1 MVDSCNNEE
10 SEIYGAKAKR
20 AHADKEYKAQI
31 HLERKGYLALR
42 CSSLATNGNILVPES
57 ILPRYSLTYSLSSY
71 SLLTYLL
78 ILLLEFKRKH
88 FISQKEAILM
98 HYHLMKHIIVYFVVE
113 LKRVYQVTTYS
124 LYSLTYSSYLLIY
137 L

>member
-57 ILPRYSLTYSLSSY
+57 ILPRYSLT
-71 SLLTYLL
+71 
-78 ILLLEFKRKH
+78 
-88 FISQKEAILM
+88 
-98 HYHLMKHIIVYFVVE
+98 HLF
-113 LKRVYQVTTYS
+113 
-124 LYSLTYSSYLLIY
+124 SSYLLINFAFRVQTEAFYQSKGGNTHALSFDETHNRLFCRGAEKGVSGNY
-137 L
+137 LLTLFTYSPYLLIYL

>member
-57 ILPRYSLTYSLSSY
+57 ILPRY
-71 SLLTYLL
+71 
-78 ILLLEFKRKH
+78 
-88 FISQKEAILM
+88 
-98 HYHLMKHIIVYFVVE
+98 
-113 LKRVYQVTTYS
+113 
-124 LYSLTYSSYLLIY
+124 
-137 L
+137 